1 MEANDGS
8 RLLGRRYAL
17 RLLGVGLAAGGV
29 LALEACG
36 KSSGPS
42 QGGGAAGG
50 GQDCNSTIDDQ
61 SRTMRRTLQ
70 YNDVAAVPEKHCG
83 ACVQYDATKYGTCG
97 GGCKLFAGPV
107 KEGGGC
113 LSFAPKAGAA
123 GSAKPT

>member
-29 LALEACG
+29 LALDACG

-83 ACVQYDATKYGTCG
+83 ACVQYDATKYGACG